1 MAEILATPSAATEEM
16 AAAAAHHE
24 PPHLDDPGALLRER
38 VAARTAVYGPSIWTN
53 ILTLFERH
61 PDPVYFGDGAPSPEE
76 MPVAKLREASQK
88 AWQTAPASLGYGES
102 AGFQPLRELI
112 AARMKPRGIE
122 ADPGEIIVT
131 AGSTQGIEL
140 ACKVMLDPGD
150 VVLVENPTFLGA
162 LETFGAYEP
171 RFATVP
177 LDEYG
182 MDVEAL
188 ARILIA
194 EPRAKII
201 YTIPTFQNPTG
212 STMPL
217 ARRER
222 LIEIARQHNVL
233 LVEDDPYGELQYDG
247 EPVPPLRALAPEVL
261 YLGTFSKTIAP
272 AIRTG
277 WTVAPPALFPL
288 LLGAREAI
296 DVHNDRIAMRTV
308 YHTAAD
314 GLDEHL
320 VGARARYQ
328 RQRDALLAALM
339 AHMPEGVTWSRPAGG
354 FFIWVT
360 LPEHVDVMR
369 LSALAA
375 DHGVIFFPGHWF
387 YPNRE
392 RRNVLRLS
400 FSTVPEPRIHEG
412 IARLAAALA
421 AYPPE

>member
-1 MAEILATPSAATEEM
+1 MTETLQGPSTATETVSAAEIRQDEAGLV
-16 AAAAAHHE
+16 
-24 PPHLDDPGALLRER
+24 LRAR
-38 VAARTAVYGPSIWTN
+38 TAARTAVYGPSIWTN

-61 PDPVYFGDGAPSPEE
+61 PDPIYFGDGAPSPHE
-76 MPVAKLREASQK
+76 MPVAQLREASRQ
-88 AWQTAPASLGYGES
+88 AWETAPGSLGYGES
-102 AGFQPLRELI
+102 AGFQPLRQLI
-112 AARMKPRGIE
+112 AARMRPRGID
-122 ADPGEIIVT
+122 ADPSDIIVT

-171 RFATVP
+171 RFAPVP
-177 LDEYG
+177 VDEDG

-217 ARRER
+217 ARRQR
-222 LIEIARQHNVL
+222 LIEIARQHGVL
-233 LVEDDPYGELQYDG
+233 IVEDDPYGELQYDG
-247 EPVPPLRALAPEVL
+247 VPVPPLRALDPDVL

-272 AIRTG
+272 AVRTG
-277 WTVAPPALFPL
+277 WTVAPKVLFPL
-288 LLGAREAI
+288 LLAAREAI
-296 DVHNDRIAMRTV
+296 DIHNDRITMRTV
-308 YHTAAD
+308 YHTALH

-320 VGARARYQ
+320 VSARVRYKS
-328 RQRDALLAALM
+328 QRDALLAAL
-339 AHMPEGVTWSRPAGG
+339 AEHMPNGVTWSRPAGG

-360 LPEHVDVMR
+360 LPEHIDAMR
-369 LSALAA
+369 LSSLAA

-400 FSTVPEPRIHEG
+400 FSTVPQERMGEG
-412 IARLAAALA
+412 IARLAATLA
-421 AYPPE
+421 VYPGR